1 MYMMGRHT
9 PLVCAISLLVVLLN
23 VAAAVHVL
31 RIGSFNIE
39 NFAGRKLHNQMIRK
53 ALIQVSN
60 YQLLLL
66 FIFVLKGGHGKI

>member
-1 MYMMGRHT
+1 MMGRHT
-9 PLVCAISLLVVLLN
+9 LVVCAISLLVLLN
-23 VAAAVHVL
+23 VAAADPVL

-39 NFAGRKLHNQMIRK
+39 NFAGRKLQDPMIRN